1 MSCRQCWTSG
11 NPFSPNSRSFPLFV
25 ELRTGQ
31 AGLANDVVELA
42 IGHIRPVGVR
52 QFDLLAIVDP
62 VEAVSA
68 SMIWNSCEVTLNKV
82 VVDFPNGRNIRYQ
95 NTLATLDPIYPV
107 NWAIVKMEK

>member
-42 IGHIRPVGVR
+42 IGHIRPVGVG

-62 VEAVSA
+62 VEAVIA
-68 SMIWNSCEVTLNKV
+68 VMILNPGEVPFDEV
-82 VVDFPNGRNIRYQ
+82 VVD
-95 NTLATLDPIYPV
+95 L
-107 NWAIVKMEK
+107 